1 MHRRTMVLGFAA
13 IALLG
18 GAAAGQAQ
26 VSVNIGIN
34 LPAPPSLVIIPS
46 TPVAYA
52 PAAPANVFFYGGQ
65 YYVFTNDVWYLGPT
79 HHGPWAVVAPAFV
92 PVPILM
98 LPVRY
103 YRVPPPHWKHVRRD
117 APPPWGP
124 GWGHEWEKANK
135 EYEKE
140 WKKAEKEEEKEWK
153 RAQKEEEKEWKEER
167 KAMKKAGKK

>member
-1 MHRRTMVLGFAA
+1 M
-13 IALLG
+13 
-18 GAAAGQAQ
+18 
-26 VSVNIGIN
+26 
-34 LPAPPSLVIIPS
+34 
-46 TPVAYA
+46 
-52 PAAPANVFFYGGQ
+52 
-65 YYVFTNDVWYLGPT
+65 
-79 HHGPWAVVAPAFV
+79 APAFV
-92 PVPILM
+92 PVPILR

-135 EYEKE
+135 EYEKD